1 MSNDLEMIKAMLSH
15 RRPHGSKTEA
25 AYIERFLNP
34 LGVNTDK
41 FGNRFLIVGEDK
53 PTILWSSHTD
63 SVHRDEGFQ
72 KIEMTGTKIHLPKK
86 SKSNCLGADDAAGN
100 FIMIKMIEAKVPGL
114 YVFHFG
120 EEVGCKGSGG
130 IANETPEFLDGIK
143 AAVAFDRRGF
153 DSVITHQRGRTASDA
168 FAKSVC
174 EQLPGFKPDPTGVL
188 TDTKIYMGIVPECSN
203 ISVGY
208 ENEHHDDETQCVKH
222 LFELRDLMVKI
233 DASKFVI
240 ERDPKGNVSEVPQ
253 RSQRRSYSSSSWG
266 SSSSSSGLGISKLR
280 TLRRLRLRDLEELVW
295 KYPRQVAEYLNDM
308 NVGVDELDDAIKFTN
323 RMPPAYEPERTL
335 LDLLGD
341 DEIAVA

>member
-1 MSNDLEMIKAMLSH
+1 MSNDLEMIKAMLSY
-15 RRPHGSKTEA
+15 RRPFGSKSEA
-25 AYIERFLNP
+25 AYIDRFLTP
-34 LGVNTDK
+34 LGVKTDK
-41 FGNRFLIVGEDK
+41 FGNRFLIVGEEK

-72 KIEMTGTKIHLPKK
+72 KIEMTDSKIHLPKK

-114 YVFHFG
+114 YVFHYG
-120 EEVGCKGSGG
+120 EEVGCRGSGG

-153 DSVITHQRGRTASDA
+153 DSVITHQRSRTASDK
-168 FAKSVC
+168 FALSVC
-174 EQLPGFKPDPTGVL
+174 AQLPARFKPDPTGLL

-208 ENEHHDDETQCVKH
+208 ENEHHDNETQCVNH
-222 LFELRDLMVKI
+222 LFELRDHMVKI

-240 ERDPKGNVSEVPQ
+240 DRDPKGNVSEVPQ
-253 RSQRRSYSSSSWG
+253 RQQR
-266 SSSSSSGLGISKLR
+266 SSSGYRQSSSLGGISKLR
-280 TLRRLRLRDLEELVW
+280 TLRQMRLRDLEDLVW

-308 NVGVDELDDAIKFTN
+308 NVSVDELDDAIQFAN
-323 RMPPAYEPERTL
+323 RMPVPYQPERTL
-335 LDLLGD
+335 LDLLRD
-341 DEIAVA
+341 DDDIAAA